1 MLPEVWVLGLER
13 ALVDRQVT
21 DGRMTDTLIAR
32 IRKLAEENPDAHLLF
47 TSTRPLGEV
56 YGTLLQA
63 LGHAFLASGKVA
75 IAYDRGAGVFIPGP
89 VTRKIQRFAALDAR
103 LLAVFE
109 EARRGLFECCDME
122 LGWSCLTYHLAGY
135 EFSLGVRPN
144 APEDTEE
151 AREVTEK
158 AIPFL
163 IRLVAQSALNQLPG
177 PNATTTPADEAAKL
191 QRRAT
196 QELLFDGLVESLLNE
211 SPELA
216 GVLEKPEE
224 VYLHPPEWLQ
234 IDLSFT
240 PGRETT
246 LRAKQLD
253 LVGAFT
259 DACDH
264 WGLKRPKAH
273 VVGAARHDLALIQ
286 ALQSSGEVHAACP
299 ENAEP
304 EVRAWIETHG
314 GTVYPRGFPEK
325 ALDLGPMSTP

>member
-1 MLPEVWVLGLER
+1 MPPEVWVLGLER

-21 DGRMTDTLIAR
+21 DGRMTDTLITR
-32 IRKLAEENPDAHLLF
+32 IQQLIEENPEARLLF
-47 TSTRPLGEV
+47 TSARPLGEV

-63 LGHAFLASGKVA
+63 LGHGFLTSGKVA

-103 LLAVFE
+103 LLTVFE
-109 EARRGLFECCDME
+109 QARRGLFECCDME
-122 LGWSCLTYHLAGY
+122 LGWSCITYHLAGY

-144 APEDTEE
+144 APEHTEE
-151 AREVTEK
+151 ARDVTEK

-163 IRLVAQSALNQLPG
+163 IRLVAQSALDQLPG
-177 PNATTTPADEAAKL
+177 PNATASPADEAAKL

-196 QELLFDGLVESLLNE
+196 QELLFEGLVESLLREN
-211 SPELA
+211 PELA
-216 GVLEKPEE
+216 AVLEEPEE

-240 PGRETT
+240 PGQETT

-253 LVGAFT
+253 LAGAFT
-259 DACDH
+259 DACGH
-264 WGLKRPKAH
+264 WGLERPRAR
-273 VVGAARHDLALIQ
+273 VVGAARHDLVLIEALH
-286 ALQSSGEVHAACP
+286 ASGEVHAACP
-299 ENAEP
+299 ENADP
-304 EVRAWIETHG
+304 DLLAWVKAHG